1 MSATTPLPKRDAS
14 ASDAPGLR
22 SLNVI
27 AAAAKGG
34 VPQARIRRVLADVAE
49 SLKPLHAQG
58 GVHGGI
64 AMSTIGLDASGKA
77 HLLIPPLT
85 PAADAESAAR
95 IDGYAAFEQYTDDPD
110 SPCGPWTDIYA
121 LSAVAHTMLV
131 GEAPPSALERCVKD
145 ESAPLAG
152 RDLGAYDPEFLQ
164 AVDRGLSMR
173 PSARPASIEAFARAF
188 GLEPAVSAVAPAAA
202 TVAAQTQAP
211 EPAAATPAH
220 QAAPAV
226 QAQSETQMPLSPA
239 EATEASAALPPVAPA
254 VTGGAKS
261 GPRVPLLVLLGVLA
275 AIALAVYMWLRP
287 EGLLSASNGSKPAP
301 SAGTEP
307 PPTETK
313 PEPPIPTPPALSDLG
328 RNARPSEGT
337 EGTAPGASPAAT
349 PDPSAA
355 TDSGASPTAGTA
367 SSAGGQTG
375 AVNSGSSVS
384 AVGTA
389 STSAAATPG
398 GAIAPRVLSNPGSV
412 VSPGAASGTETAP
425 NTQAP
430 TNTGASVAGA
440 GTGPGATPDGASTSI
455 PPASPAPGA
464 SPDAANASTVTDDN
478 QALSQDIDAAAQ
490 AKAAAEAKAAADAKA
505 AEQAKTTA
513 AQVAVRVSV
522 RPWGEVIIDGRSR
535 GISPPLGQVMLAP
548 GRHQVTIRN
557 PASSDYQTTINVTA
571 GGSAGISHVFE

>member
-27 AAAAKGG
+27 AAAANGG

-131 GEAPPSALERCVKD
+131 GKAPPSALERCIKD
-145 ESAPLAG
+145 VSAPLAG
-152 RDLGAYDPEFLQ
+152 RDIGAYDPEFLQ

-173 PSARPASIEAFARAF
+173 PSARPASIESFARAF

-202 TVAAQTQAP
+202 AVAGSTQAP
-211 EPAAATPAH
+211 ESVSTSSH
-220 QAAPAV
+220 QPEPES
-226 QAQSETQMPLSPA
+226 QPQSETQAPVASA
-239 EATEASAALPPVAPA
+239 ETSDASAALPPVAPA
-254 VTGGAKS
+254 VTGRAKS

-287 EGLLSASNGSKPAP
+287 DGLLSASNGQKPAP
-301 SAGTEP
+301 SAGIEP
-307 PPTETK
+307 PPAPAK
-313 PEPPIPTPPALSDLG
+313 PEPPVPTPPALSDLG
-328 RNARPSEGT
+328 RSAQPGEGT
-337 EGTAPGASPAAT
+337 EGTASGTSPAAT
-349 PDPSAA
+349 PDPSAV
-355 TDSGASPTAGTA
+355 TSSGAPPTAGTA
-367 SSAGGQTG
+367 NGEDGQTG
-375 AVNSGSSVS
+375 AINSGSSVS
-384 AVGTA
+384 AAGTA
-389 STSAAATPG
+389 STSAAATPE
-398 GAIAPRVLSNPGSV
+398 GAIAPRVLSNPGSDL
-412 VSPGAASGTETAP
+412 SPGAASGSETAP
-425 NTQAP
+425 SAQAP
-430 TNTGASVAGA
+430 SNTGASVAGT
-440 GTGPGATPDGASTSI
+440 GTDPGATPDGASTSI
-455 PPASPAPGA
+455 PATPPAPGT
-464 SPDAANASTVTDDN
+464 SPDAANASTVTDGN

-505 AEQAKTTA
+505 AEQAKTAA
-513 AQVAVRVSV
+513 AQVAVRISV

-571 GGSAGISHVFE
+571 RGSAGISHVFE